1 MAVDSLDGVKLE
13 LLKAARSILDLL
25 FRDCFILAIE
35 KEMSIFYFLELFSSL
50 WEYQGSKELRQ
61 CLWEIWWGPGTKSDN
76 LLLTGAPSQH

>member
-35 KEMSIFYFLELFSSL
+35 KEMSIFYFFRALFVFVGIPGIKRIKAMPMGNL
-50 WEYQGSKELRQ
+50 VGTRHKE
-61 CLWEIWWGPGTKSDN
+61 
-76 LLLTGAPSQH
+76 